1 MNIAGLDISL
11 YLCKKLHVNE
21 QMEYNTTREMMLIPE
36 YGRNIQ
42 NMIQYICTIEDRE
55 KRNKAAKFI
64 VNVMGQMHPTV
75 KESGDFKHKLWDHMF
90 IIADFKLDVDAP
102 YPPPPPLSL
111 STKPEHLSYHDK
123 EIEFKHYGKN
133 IALMI
138 EKATEYEDGPEKDAL
153 VHAIANH
160 MKKSYLN
167 WNRESVNDELIE
179 KHLNMLSKDLLKLN
193 QDFRFTH
200 TNDILAQ
207 NQKRKPFR
215 QGPDRNFNKQGTF
228 QKPNFNSQRGRN
240 KPQ

>member
-1 MNIAGLDISL
+1 
-11 YLCKKLHVNE
+11 
-21 QMEYNTTREMMLIPE
+21 MEYNTTRENMFIPE

-42 NMIQYICTIEDRE
+42 RMIQYICTIEDRE
-55 KRNKAAKFI
+55 KRNQAAKFI

-75 KESGDFKHKLWDHMF
+75 KESGDYKHKLWDHLF

-102 YPPPPPLSL
+102 FPPPPPLSL
-111 STKPEHLSYHDK
+111 STKPEHLSYHDM

-138 EKATEYEDGPEKDAL
+138 ENATEYEDGPEKDAL
-153 VHAIANH
+153 VMAIANH

-179 KHLNMLSKDLLKLN
+179 KHLMLLSKDKLKLH

-215 QGPDRNFNKQGTF
+215 PGPENKINKKGFSKQ
-228 QKPNFNSQRGRN
+228 NFNSQRGRN

>member
-1 MNIAGLDISL
+1 
-11 YLCKKLHVNE
+11 
-21 QMEYNTTREMMLIPE
+21 MEYNTTREAMFIPE

-42 NMIQYICTIEDRE
+42 RMIQYICTIEDRE
-55 KRNKAAKFI
+55 KRNQAAKFI
-64 VNVMGQMHPTV
+64 VNVMAQMHPGV
-75 KESGDFKHKLWDHMF
+75 KESGDYKHKLWDHLF
-90 IIADFKLDVDAP
+90 IISDFKLDVDAP
-102 YPPPPPLSL
+102 FPPPPPLSL

-138 EKATEYEDGPEKDAL
+138 ETATEYAEGAEKDAL

-179 KHLNMLSKDLLKLN
+179 KHLEILSKDQLKLH

-215 QGPDRNFNKQGTF
+215 QGPERNFNKQGYSK
-228 QKPNFNSQRGRN
+228 QNFNSQRGRN

>member
-1 MNIAGLDISL
+1 
-11 YLCKKLHVNE
+11 
-21 QMEYNTTREMMLIPE
+21 MEYNTTRESMFIPE

-42 NMIQYICTIEDRE
+42 RMIQYICTIEDRE
-55 KRNKAAKFI
+55 KRNLAAKFI
-64 VNVMGQMHPTV
+64 INVMSQMHPAV
-75 KESGDFKHKLWDHMF
+75 KESGDYKHKLWDHLY
-90 IIADFKLDVDAP
+90 IISDFKLDVDAP

-138 EKATEYEDGPEKDAL
+138 EKATDYPDGPEKDAL
-153 VHAIANH
+153 VNAIANH

-179 KHLNMLSKDLLKLN
+179 KHLELLSKDKLKLH

-200 TNDILAQ
+200 TNEILAQ
-207 NQKRKPFR
+207 NQKKKPFR
-215 QGPDRNFNKQGTF
+215 QGPERNFNKQGHPNPK
-228 QKPNFNSQRGRN
+228 QNFNAQRNRN